1 MTTLKARITEDMKA
15 AMKAGEAMRLHTV
28 RLALSEIKRYEA
40 DKGAEPD
47 EATALAIL
55 DKMVKQRRDSE
66 QQFRAGNRAD
76 LADKEAAEIK
86 ILLAYMPQQLSEAEV
101 LALIDQGK
109 ADSFLETGLAPW
121 KFEEAVKGTDIG
133 LTLRMHER
141 YDHSYYFISTFM
153 DDHLKWHAARLG

>member
-1 MTTLKARITEDMKA
+1 MTTLKARITEDMKT
-15 AMKAGEAMRLHTV
+15 AMKAGDQMRLHTV

-47 EATALAIL
+47 EATSLSIL
-55 DKMVKQRRDSE
+55 EKMVKQRRDSE

-101 LALIDQGK
+101 IALIEQGK
-109 ADSFLETGLAPW
+109 TETGAAGGKDMGKLMAWLKP
-121 KFEEAVKGTDIG
+121 KVAGKTDMGKLSGLVK
-133 LTLRMHER
+133 
-141 YDHSYYFISTFM
+141 S
-153 DDHLKWHAARLG
+153 KLG

>member
-1 MTTLKARITEDMKA
+1 MSTLKARITEDMKA

-28 RLALSEIKRYEA
+28 RLALSELKRYEA

-47 EATALAIL
+47 EATALGIL

-86 ILLAYMPQQLSEAEV
+86 ILLGYMPQQLTDAEV

-109 ADSFLETGLAPW
+109 AETGAAGGKDMGKLMTWLKPKVAG
-121 KFEEAVKGTDIG
+121 KTDMGKLSALVKAG
-133 LTLRMHER
+133 L
-141 YDHSYYFISTFM
+141 
-153 DDHLKWHAARLG
+153 G